1 MSQDYDPG
9 DGSAGS
15 SSSRPADNTPN
26 RNPRPHY
33 MTVGSG
39 STSASAAALMSTLDH
54 DSGYGTSI
62 GDDSYTNGEA
72 KGWHP
77 GLTGDRYTPA
87 HTPTLPGETNPAVE
101 NERRVLASHVH
112 QLYYN
117 QNRAALG
124 RQITRTVET
133 LKALQQINST
143 WPAQYPSVREPLIPK
158 PDPRPGFAHTQS
170 GADIHR
176 QVDNVPL
183 RPGAPRRAAT
193 SLGEDTTAESSS
205 AAQNKQPQEPER
217 LITPQ
222 SAQDFSVL
230 KLNMNVQGFTQ
241 AEIAHS
247 MKKESIASLL
257 DGKINQSIRHLLLLR
272 DRIEDTSSKVLVT
285 GDLNAGKSTFCNAL
299 LRRKVLPEDQ
309 QPCTS
314 IFCEVLD
321 AKENGN
327 LEEAHAVH
335 KETTYNRNDEST
347 YDVYQLHELEKV
359 VTDHETYTQCKVY
372 VKDIRTIDESLLNN
386 GVVDISIIDAPGL
399 NSDSLKTTAVFAR
412 QEEIDV
418 VVFVV
423 SAANHFTLSAKDFI
437 WNAAHEKAYIFI
449 VVNGFD
455 NIRDKDRC
463 ERMVLEQVQG
473 LSPQTFK
480 ESSELVHF
488 VSSNAIPVA
497 PAGPNPGGDGG
508 GGGGGGG
515 GSGSSSGGP
524 SDDFPIPDD
533 DDEPSGKHGEPGSPP
548 GKGKGKDKEKLQ
560 DFEKLESSLRRFV
573 LEKRA
578 RSKLAPA
585 KTYLLNVLAD
595 LNLLATV
602 NRDVAQSELDRVVK
616 ELEEIEPA
624 FEKSKKARAEVSD
637 DVDRTIEETC
647 SNIYTNTRTIL
658 TNAISRSAEGDLGVV
673 YPGLLSAFQYAED
686 IKAAMLDQISSAVT
700 ICEQGAKSKT
710 INSVNTIKSLGVLH
724 LGDEYSDLTFNSD
737 RMFKGRRDLLARQVD
752 FEIQITDFFDLSGL
766 WERQEKVAGTGMALT
781 VASVV
786 GGRMMGGFG
795 WVDGAVGAVRV
806 MGTQNMRR
814 LIVPGLVAAGT
825 SNPPPPQ
832 PTVKQSTLTYSSLPK
847 SSSQRPTP
855 STPFPPPSPA
865 PSPPASQPTF
875 PPSTTPTPTPP
886 ASPPKSAKSSATRP
900 KTCAPA
906 YKTASGSWARS
917 ERRAARSR
925 GRARSR
931 GSTLGTWCGKR
942 RREGAASRMWTWR
955 GRRRGWGARSRR
967 ASCREFD
974 FCMITVGL
982 LIGGGVLSS
991 RPKD

>member
-1 MSQDYDPG
+1 
-9 DGSAGS
+9 
-15 SSSRPADNTPN
+15 
-26 RNPRPHY
+26 
-33 MTVGSG
+33 MTVGNG

-54 DSGYGTSI
+54 DSGYGSSI
-62 GDDSYTNGEA
+62 AGDSYTNDGS

-77 GLTGDRYTPA
+77 GLTSDQPTPEFTQRTPDEMDPDVNKDR
-87 HTPTLPGETNPAVE
+87 
-101 NERRVLASHVH
+101 RIMASHVH

-124 RQITRTVET
+124 RQITKTVET
-133 LKALQQINST
+133 LKGLQQMNST
-143 WPAQYPSVREPLIPK
+143 WPAQYPSVREPQK
-158 PDPRPGFAHTQS
+158 SRSDSRPGFAHTQS
-170 GADIHR
+170 TVATGDIHR
-176 QVDNVPL
+176 EKDNVPL

-193 SLGEDTTAESSS
+193 SLGEESTAESSS
-205 AAQNKQPQEPER
+205 AAEARKPQEPER

-241 AEIAHS
+241 AEIAQS
-247 MKKESIASLL
+247 LKKESIASLL
-257 DGKINQSIRHLLLLR
+257 DGRINQSIRHLLRLR

-299 LRRKVLPEDQ
+299 LRRKILPEDQ

-335 KETTYNRNDEST
+335 KEATYNRNDEST
-347 YDVYQLHELEKV
+347 YDVFPLQDLENI
-359 VTDHETYTQCKVY
+359 VTDNHTYTQCKVY

-423 SAANHFTLSAKDFI
+423 SAANHFTLSAKEFI

-463 ERMVLEQVQG
+463 ERMILEQVAN
-473 LSPQTFK
+473 LSPRTFK

-497 PAGPNPGGDGG
+497 PAIGHSPPGGDGG
-508 GGGGGGG
+508 GA
-515 GSGSSSGGP
+515 GSGSSSGI
-524 SDDFPIPDD
+524 SNDFPSIDD
-533 DDEPSGKHGEPGSPP
+533 DNETLGKHGEPGSPP
-548 GKGKGKDKEKLQ
+548 KKDKGKEKEKLQ
-560 DFEKLESSLRRFV
+560 DFEKLEGSLRRFV

-585 KTYLLNVLAD
+585 KTYLLNVLTD

-602 NRDVAQSELDRVVK
+602 NRDVAQSELDRVSQ
-616 ELEEIEPA
+616 ELQEIEPA
-624 FEKSKKARAEVSD
+624 YEKSKKARAEVSD
-637 DVDRTIEETC
+637 DVDKTIEEAC
-647 SNIYTNTRTIL
+647 LIIYNSTRTIIN
-658 TNAISRSAEGDLGVV
+658 NAISQVAASDLGVP
-673 YPGLLSAFQYAED
+673 YPGLMSAFQYAED
-686 IKAAMLDQISSAVT
+686 IKQAMLDRISQAVT
-700 ICEQGAKSKT
+700 ICEEKAKHKT
-710 INSVNTIKSLGVLH
+710 IGSVNAIKSLGVLH
-724 LGDEYSDLTFNSD
+724 LGDEYNDLNFNSD
-737 RMFKGRRDLLARQVD
+737 RMFTKRRDLLARQVD
-752 FEIQITDFFDLSGL
+752 FEIEFSDFFDLSSL
-766 WERQEKVAGTGMALT
+766 WEQNEKVAGTGMALT
-781 VASVV
+781 VASVL

-814 LIVPGLVAAGT
+814 LIVPGLIAAGKRL
-825 SNPPPPQ
+825 SH
-832 PTVKQSTLTYSSLPK
+832 LL
-847 SSSQRPTP
+847 
-855 STPFPPPSPA
+855 FPLF
-865 PSPPASQPTF
+865 QN
-875 PPSTTPTPTPP
+875 
-886 ASPPKSAKSSATRP
+886 
-900 KTCAPA
+900 
-906 YKTASGSWARS
+906 
-917 ERRAARSR
+917 SR
-925 GRARSR
+925 
-931 GSTLGTWCGKR
+931 
-942 RREGAASRMWTWR
+942 
-955 GRRRGWGARSRR
+955 
-967 ASCREFD
+967 
-974 FCMITVGL
+974 
-982 LIGGGVLSS
+982 
-991 RPKD
+991 

>member
-1 MSQDYDPG
+1 MSQDYHPG
-9 DGSAGS
+9 DGSEGA
-15 SSSRPADNTPN
+15 SSSRSTSHPSN
-26 RNPRPHY
+26 RRPPHY

-54 DSGYGTSI
+54 DSGYGGSI
-62 GDDSYTNGEA
+62 ADDSYSNDGSS

-77 GLTGDRYTPA
+77 GLTRDLPTPA
-87 HTPTLPGETNPAVE
+87 HTPTLRGEDNPEAE

-133 LKALQQINST
+133 LKSLQQMNST
-143 WPAQYPSVREPLIPK
+143 WPAQYPQVREPQNVR
-158 PDPRPGFAHTQS
+158 PDSRPGFAHTQS
-170 GADIHR
+170 TAAGGDLHR

-193 SLGEDTTAESSS
+193 SLGEGSTAESSS
-205 AAQNKQPQEPER
+205 AAENRKPQEPER

-222 SAQDFSVL
+222 SAQEFSVL

-241 AEIAHS
+241 SEIAHS
-247 MKKESIASLL
+247 MKKESIAALL
-257 DGKINQSIRHLLLLR
+257 DGRINQSIRHLLLLR

-299 LRRKVLPEDQ
+299 LRRKILPEDQ

-327 LEEAHAVH
+327 VEEAHAVH
-335 KETTYNRNDEST
+335 KEATYDRNDEST
-347 YDVYQLHELEKV
+347 YDVFPLQDLEKI
-359 VTDHETYTQCKVY
+359 VTDNETYTQCKVY
-372 VKDIRTIDESLLNN
+372 VKDVRTIDESLLNN

-423 SAANHFTLSAKDFI
+423 SAANHFTLSAKEFI

-455 NIRDKDRC
+455 NIRDKARC
-463 ERMVLEQVQG
+463 ERIILEQVAN
-473 LSPQTFK
+473 LSPRTFK

-497 PAGPNPGGDGG
+497 PAIGDGPGGD
-508 GGGGGGG
+508 GGGGGG
-515 GSGSSSGGP
+515 GSGSSSGP
-524 SDDFPIPDD
+524 SDDGPPSPPN
-533 DDEPSGKHGEPGSPP
+533 DEDESLGKHGEPGSPP
-548 GKGKGKDKEKLQ
+548 DKGKGKDKEKIQ
-560 DFEKLESSLRRFV
+560 DFEQLEGSLRRFV

-595 LNLLATV
+595 LNYLATV
-602 NRDVAQSELDRVVK
+602 NRDVAQSELDRVAQ
-616 ELEEIEPA
+616 ELSEIEPA
-624 FEKSKKARAEVSD
+624 YEKSKKARAEVND
-637 DVDRTIEETC
+637 DVNQTIEDTC
-647 SNIYTNTRTIL
+647 TDIYRDSRTIL
-658 TNAISRSAEGDLGVV
+658 NNAISRVAEADLGVP
-673 YPGLLSAFQYAED
+673 YPGLMSAFQYAED

-700 ICEQGAKSKT
+700 ICEEKAKYRT
-710 INSVNTIKSLGVLH
+710 IGSVNTIRSLGILH
-724 LGDEYSDLTFNSD
+724 LGDEYNDLNFNSNK
-737 RMFKGRRDLLARQVD
+737 MFTKRRDLLARQVD
-752 FEIQITDFFDLSGL
+752 FEIELADFFDLGGL

-786 GGRMMGGFG
+786 GGRMVGGFG
-795 WVDGAVGAVRV
+795 YVDGALGALRV
-806 MGTQNMRR
+806 MGAQNMRR
-814 LIVPGLVAAGT
+814 LIVPGLIATVILATAYT
-825 SNPPPPQ
+825 LHSIPTTLPPRLSRRIS
-832 PTVKQSTLTYSSLPK
+832 STLSSLDYTHTN
-847 SSSQRPTP
+847 SSRISAEVRKILR
-855 STPFPPPSPA
+855 FPADNLRTGLQQSVQQLGEKREERVKVKRESEVARKYFGNLVRESSEGKGRVEDVDLEGPA
-865 PSPPASQPTF
+865 PGVAGG
-875 PPSTTPTPTPP
+875 
-886 ASPPKSAKSSATRP
+886 
-900 KTCAPA
+900 
-906 YKTASGSWARS
+906 YEEG
-917 ERRAARSR
+917 
-925 GRARSR
+925 
-931 GSTLGTWCGKR
+931 TL
-942 RREGAASRMWTWR
+942 
-955 GRRRGWGARSRR
+955 
-967 ASCREFD
+967 
-974 FCMITVGL
+974 V
-982 LIGGGVLSS
+982 
-991 RPKD
+991 